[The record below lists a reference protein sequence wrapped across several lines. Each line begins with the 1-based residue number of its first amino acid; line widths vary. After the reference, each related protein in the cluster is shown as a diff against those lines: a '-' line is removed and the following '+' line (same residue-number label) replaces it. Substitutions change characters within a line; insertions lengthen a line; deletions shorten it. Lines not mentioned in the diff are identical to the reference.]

1 VFPSSMEHR
10 VAPVTKGIVMEN
22 DQNVSVQSYIEV
34 LVREKNEAL
43 TNLTLSRAR
52 NQELFKEVVR
62 LTEKLK
68 EAGIELDDNIVSI
81 DKASLS
87 S

>member
-1 VFPSSMEHR
+1 
-10 VAPVTKGIVMEN
+10 MEN

-34 LVREKNEAL
+34 LAQEKSEAL
-43 TNLTLSRAR
+43 TSLTMSRAR

-68 EAGIELDDNIVSI
+68 DAGIQPDDNIVSI
-81 DKASLS
+81 DEASG
-87 S
+87 